1 MIKFDMPKNQSSIIK
16 VIGVGGGGSNAVNH
30 MFTQGIE
37 GVDFLICNTDAQA
50 METSVI
56 PTRFQLG
63 DSGLGAGAIPSVG
76 RESALQRIEEI
87 REILQ
92 KNTKMLF
99 ITAGMGGGTGTG
111 AAPVIASVAREL
123 DILTVGIVTIPFA
136 FEGRKRRLLAEEG
149 IQELKE
155 HVDTLLIICNDKL
168 RELYGDLK
176 LSEAFQQ
183 ADNVLTTAAK
193 GIDEIITVTGY
204 INVDFEDVKTVMKNS
219 GKAIM
224 GSAQAEGQN
233 RATEAIKAALS
244 SPLLNDNDIEGA
256 SNILLYITS
265 GAEEISMDEV
275 TEITDYIQ
283 NEAGSESEIIWG
295 NGIDESLHN
304 KISITLIATGFD
316 AHIKKKARQQE
327 NKITHTLTLGE
338 DNNINTPPVP
348 EEAVPE
354 VNRESIELIRKKP
367 HERVLDEDILNV
379 EESEEKVDME
389 PISLIRKDSKESGTQ
404 QEEDLV
410 KSEEEKG
417 IAFVENKNQEER
429 TFVFSTD
436 HDESGKEKEET
447 VDATLDI
454 RRTFEFEPEI
464 KEEKPSISL
473 VAAETTTNEKK
484 PFEVYIK
491 KPGSTTKDNGP
502 GSGNAVLEERTKDR
516 IEKLKNLSFN
526 LKSQN
531 AISELEDEPAY
542 MRRNVDLDHSSPS
555 KESSV
560 SKYALYE
567 DEEKGAEIK
576 SNNAYLHDNID

>member
-183 ADNVLTTAAK
+183 ADNVLTTAAR
-193 GIDEIITVTGY
+193 GIAEIITVTGY

-233 RATEAIKAALS
+233 RAIEAIKAALS

-295 NGIDESLHN
+295 NGIDESLQN
-304 KISITLIATGFD
+304 KINITLIATGFD

-327 NKITHTLTLGE
+327 NKITYNL
-338 DNNINTPPVP
+338 DDDIDINPPPVL
-348 EEAVPE
+348 EETVPE
-354 VNRESIELIRKKP
+354 VNQESIELIRKKP

-379 EESEEKVDME
+379 EEDEEKVDME
-389 PISLIRKDSKESGTQ
+389 PISLIRKDIKESGAQ

-417 IAFVENKNQEER
+417 IALVENKNQEER

-436 HDESGKEKEET
+436 HDESGQEQEET

-454 RRTFEFEPEI
+454 RQTFESEPEI
-464 KEEKPSISL
+464 KEEKPSIST

-491 KPGSTTKDNGP
+491 KPGSITKDNRP
-502 GSGNAVLEERTKDR
+502 GDGNAVLEERTKDR

-531 AISELEDEPAY
+531 TISELEDEPAY
-542 MRRNVDLDHSSPS
+542 MRRNVELDHSSPS

-567 DEEKGAEIK
+567 DEEKGVEIK